1 MCIRDRITGTPNIPT
16 SYGIR
21 LFENFPNIDENND
34 GKIIEITVSE
44 TKNIVTIPI
53 MLEIFDKK

>member
-1 MCIRDRITGTPNIPT
+1 M
-16 SYGIR
+16 
-21 LFENFPNIDENND
+21 DENND

-53 MLEIFDKK
+53 RLEIFDMK